1 MAKGKEVGSFTGDV
15 AGDIKR
21 AAFRESEAERK
32 RREEEETAQAA
43 NLLNN
48 DGMQLSFN
56 RMCGSHSGVYV
67 RKL

>member
-32 RREEEETAQAA
+32 RREEEE
-43 NLLNN
+43 NKGKGLFGLF
-48 DGMQLSFN
+48 G
-56 RMCGSHSGVYV
+56 
-67 RKL
+67 RKK